1 MFHRFI
7 IGIGGL
13 SVRVCGVVLGIGG
26 IKDHM
31 ESRSVFC
38 VMLEVVVGREQSVQ
52 MPLCWSVCLVFN
64 LYLRVQSVW
73 VCWKPPLSLSSCSA
87 RQKCWKT
94 SLPEMQQTPV
104 CQCTFVG
111 IVCSSINLERGY
123 DKSLNEFLYFHW
135 FVLFFSPP
143 YSVLWHTHNEEKG
156 GILVIMWLLNREQA
170 FGVFILIHSFS
181 SAMCV
186 VVTHN
191 NTVNSSDKT

>member
-13 SVRVCGVVLGIGG
+13 SVRVGGVVLGIGG

-64 LYLRVQSVW
+64 LHLRVQSVW

-104 CQCTFVG
+104 CQCGSYVCPVYVCGYCMFKYKFRAGIWQVTEWISIFPLIHIIFLSTIQCFV
-111 IVCSSINLERGY
+111 
-123 DKSLNEFLYFHW
+123 
-135 FVLFFSPP
+135 
-143 YSVLWHTHNEEKG
+143 THAQWGKG
-156 GILVIMWLLNREQA
+156 GHIGHHVTLKQRPGFWS
-170 FGVFILIHSFS
+170 FYSHSFILI
-181 SAMCV
+181 CYV
-186 VVTHN
+186 CC
-191 NTVNSSDKT
+191 SDT